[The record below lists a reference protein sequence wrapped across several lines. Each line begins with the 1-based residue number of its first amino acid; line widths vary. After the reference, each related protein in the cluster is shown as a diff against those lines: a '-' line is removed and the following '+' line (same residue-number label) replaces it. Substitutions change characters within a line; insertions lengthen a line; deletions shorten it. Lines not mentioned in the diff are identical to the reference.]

1 MANNEFFRSVLDEA
15 ERCDVLGLAILSH
28 PDCPV
33 WVAEEIITK
42 HQDWDAYDC
51 AIGFKGVSYDILLRE
66 AGTNQSANEACVDVG
81 SVEVLEKIIRGDAVV
96 SSRAIERI
104 VTNPE
109 YKNISAE
116 AANLLV
122 SLLGKDPNPVKAQ
135 ALCKMLEH
143 DGLNKESLE
152 SIIGYTENIYYSQG
166 LGTVMNHLVNE
177 CDLRVG
183 ARVVVAIDA
192 IDRNQR
198 LLGSLYR
205 DLAHKLIQMGE
216 EQL

>member
-81 SVEVLEKIIRGDAVV
+81 
-96 SSRAIERI
+96 
-104 VTNPE
+104 
-109 YKNISAE
+109 
-116 AANLLV
+116 
-122 SLLGKDPNPVKAQ
+122 
-135 ALCKMLEH
+135 
-143 DGLNKESLE
+143 
-152 SIIGYTENIYYSQG
+152 
-166 LGTVMNHLVNE
+166 
-177 CDLRVG
+177 VG
-183 ARVVVAIDA
+183 
-192 IDRNQR
+192 
-198 LLGSLYR
+198 
-205 DLAHKLIQMGE
+205 
-216 EQL
+216 